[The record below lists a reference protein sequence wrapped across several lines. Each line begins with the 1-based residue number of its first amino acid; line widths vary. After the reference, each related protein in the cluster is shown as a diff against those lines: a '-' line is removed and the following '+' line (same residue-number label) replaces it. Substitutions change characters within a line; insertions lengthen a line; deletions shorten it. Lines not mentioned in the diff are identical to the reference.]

1 MNENIA
7 LIKLK
12 KNVVLD
18 QYVQLACI
26 PDHEDHSI
34 ESQVLAY
41 NTSAVTIGW
50 EPYVSRFNSGIR
62 LADFPQN
69 ILNVNNCT
77 GLFPTDTHL
86 EEIICSGKFNL
97 TIIRYNYY

>member
-12 KNVVLD
+12 KSIVLD

-26 PDHEDHSI
+26 PDHEDHGI
-34 ESQVLAY
+34 ESQFLAY

-50 EPYVSRFNSGIR
+50 EPYFSRFNQGVR

-77 GLFPTDTHL
+77 GLFPTDTRL

-97 TIIRYNYY
+97 IIIIIIL